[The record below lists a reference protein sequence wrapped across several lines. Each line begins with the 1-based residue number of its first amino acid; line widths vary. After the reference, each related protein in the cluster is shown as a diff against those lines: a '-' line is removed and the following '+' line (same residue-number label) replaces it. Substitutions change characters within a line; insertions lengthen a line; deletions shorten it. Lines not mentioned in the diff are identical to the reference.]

1 MNPCRSQTYQTVLG
15 FGGAF
20 TDSAPYVFSKLNST
34 LPAHVLD
41 MYFSESGLKYN
52 MARLPIGSC
61 DFSLDNYNYDSV
73 SGDVNLTHFS
83 INHDRQRIIPLIRSA
98 LAVRQRWTNDTLNI
112 LGSPWSPPQW
122 MKANRNPYCPQGCS
136 NCFLNN
142 NDKAAWAVYF
152 SKFVAAYKAE
162 EIQIWGITVQNE
174 PEYCP
179 PNYEGMNWTPETERD
194 FLKTYLGPQLKRDH
208 PDLNILIYDHSK
220 DHVVEW
226 AKTIYSDS
234 DAAQYVW
241 GTAVHWYILRR

>member
-1 MNPCRSQTYQTVLG
+1 MNLCRSQTYQTVLG

-20 TDSAPYVFSKLNST
+20 TDSASYVFSKLNST
-34 LPAHVLD
+34 LQAHVLD

-61 DFSLDNYNYDSV
+61 DFSLENYNYDSV
-73 SGDVNLTHFS
+73 NGDVHLTHFS

-112 LGSPWSPPQW
+112 LGSLWSPLQW
-122 MKANRNPYCPQGCS
+122 MKPTTIPTALRVTRTVFS
-136 NCFLNN
+136 TTMT
-142 NDKAAWAVYF
+142 KAAWAVYF

-179 PNYEGMNWTPETERD
+179 PD
-194 FLKTYLGPQLKRDH
+194 
-208 PDLNILIYDHSK
+208 
-220 DHVVEW
+220 
-226 AKTIYSDS
+226 
-234 DAAQYVW
+234 
-241 GTAVHWYILRR
+241 